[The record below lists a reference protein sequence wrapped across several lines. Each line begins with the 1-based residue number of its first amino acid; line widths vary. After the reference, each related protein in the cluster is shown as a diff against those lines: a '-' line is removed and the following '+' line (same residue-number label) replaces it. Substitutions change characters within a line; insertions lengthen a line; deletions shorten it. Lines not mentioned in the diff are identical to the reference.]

1 MKLAIDKKRNL
12 WITLNA
18 SKQILTISPKTGAYT
33 LYQAPPLNATLYSIA
48 VDKKRGVWFTMP
60 EANKLFRMKISKKKV
75 EILNTTVDSYPY
87 ELYIDSK
94 GRAWIT
100 KPLNSSV
107 ALYEYKKVGKA
118 FQLVE
123 SANYTFNGTPAA
135 ITLDKKCR
143 SLWVVFN
150 DTDQVALKDL
160 KTRTTVYNDTFSW
173 SSTPIGIAVDKK
185 GYVWYAEKTS
195 HRLVKLIKQLKKMEL
210 WLHEAIYLP
219 LEPIQ
224 LFMDAK
230 GGIWLLSPQG
240 GVAYLSEKLPFKI
253 T

>member
-1 MKLAIDKKRNL
+1 FKKPEKSLFYYELPMDSQPLRLAIDKKKNL
-12 WITLNA
+12 WITLN
-18 SKQILTISPKTGAYT
+18 S
-33 LYQAPPLNATLYSIA
+33 
-48 VDKKRGVWFTMP
+48 
-60 EANKLFRMKISKKKV
+60 SKKKV
-75 EILNTTVDSYPY
+75 ELLNTTVDSYPY

-118 FQLVE
+118 FQLTK
-123 SANYTFNGTPAA
+123 SAEYTFNGTPAA
-135 ITLDKKCR
+135 IALDRKCTG
-143 SLWVVFN
+143 LWVVFN
-150 DTDQVALKDL
+150 DTDQIALTDL
-160 KTRTTVYNDTFSW
+160 KTGTTVYNDTFSW
-173 SSTPIGIAVDKK
+173 SSTPIEVAVDKK

-195 HRLVKLIKQLKKMEL
+195 HRLVKLTKQLKKTEL

-230 GGIWLLSPQG
+230 NGIWLLSPQG